1 MVPDSKQMPKCK
13 LYSIIYMYVN
23 VVELQHRWQFTA
35 PEADLGLM
43 TAHIIRNYRPCMH
56 FLTTVCE
63 KLTTNVDNN
72 YARTRNPLS
81 LAFFE
86 SDSSNFAAE

>member
-1 MVPDSKQMPKCK
+1 MPKCM
-13 LYSIIYMYVN
+13 LYSTIYMYVDIA
-23 VVELQHRWQFTA
+23 ELQHRWQFTA
-35 PEADLGLM
+35 PYAVLGLM
-43 TAHIIRNYRPCMH
+43 TANIIRNYRPYMH

-63 KLTTNVDNN
+63 KMTTNVDNN
-72 YARTRNPLS
+72 YARTPNPLS